1 MQAQPEERRL
11 LRGSTACR
19 HHLPAAPRS
28 STQGSSGWHLLG
40 LRFLGGKGLGSLL
53 GIGERRGSRSPS
65 AAGGSE
71 DGTVGRSSQGLSPA
85 RVPQVAA
92 FLALALEG

>member
-19 HHLPAAPRS
+19 HHLQAAPRS

-53 GIGERRGSRSPS
+53 ATGERRGSCSPS

-71 DGTVGRSSQGLSPA
+71 DGTVGCSTGGLSPA
-85 RVPQVAA
+85 HVPQVAA
-92 FLALALEG
+92 FLALALEW